1 MLHHFTLTFSA
12 EGNHGLTPLAIAS
25 RIPGS
30 DFTVEDQGAQINGEF
45 AVHFSREAESMT
57 DALDSAREQ
66 VQAAFPEAQVVAMDV
81 SEEPPAQ
88 GMVDD
93 IAKLVLHACK
103 RFGSV
108 DDAQAWL
115 STPNPELDGLTP
127 KALMVDAEGRL
138 RVSRLLIPKMEKGPS

>member
-12 EGNHGLTPLAIAS
+12 GVDQGLSALAIAS

-30 DFTVEDQGAQINGEF
+30 DFTVEDQGVEVSGEF

-66 VQAAFPEAQVVAMDV
+66 VLEAFPEAQVVAMDV
-81 SEEPPAQ
+81 SEEPPVQ

-138 RVSRLLIPKMEKGPS
+138 RVSRLLVPLTKKGPL

>member
-1 MLHHFTLTFSA
+1 MLHHFTLTFST
-12 EGNHGLTPLAIAS
+12 GVDQGLNALAIAS

-30 DFTVEDQGAQINGEF
+30 DFTVEDHGPQMTGEF

-57 DALDSAREQ
+57 DALDSARVQ
-66 VQAAFPEAQVVAMDV
+66 VLEAFPEAQLVAMDV
-81 SEEPPAQ
+81 SEEPPVQ

-93 IAKLVLHACK
+93 ITKLVLHACK

-115 STPNPELDGLTP
+115 ATPNPDLDGLTP
-127 KALMVDAEGRL
+127 KALMADAEGRL
-138 RVSRLLIPKMEKGPS
+138 RVSRLLIPQKKEGPL